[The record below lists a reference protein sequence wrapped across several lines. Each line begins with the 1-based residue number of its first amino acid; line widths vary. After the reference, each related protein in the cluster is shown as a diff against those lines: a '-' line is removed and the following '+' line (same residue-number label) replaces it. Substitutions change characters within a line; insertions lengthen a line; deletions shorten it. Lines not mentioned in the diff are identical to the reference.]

1 MQIAHPA
8 PGLCLIRP
16 ALRLAIA
23 AVLLVGASAAFAE
36 VVVDEERRSYILD
49 GASSAELAVQLETHR
64 AMPSDGEPA
73 SSHGLTE
80 VGIEARYELEPRVD
94 GRCVLQ
100 RIRVHVHIVQTLPE
114 WKPTHPTSPELGDE
128 VKRMLRG
135 LAVHE
140 AGHRRHGIEA
150 AGAVE
155 RRLLALPPAED
166 CRRARRAA
174 ARVLAREVIRLQ
186 VRAYNYDLATGNG
199 RTQGAVLQEHRVA
212 PRPSGSRVR
221 RRYAPE
227 EPVHRPEPR

>member
-1 MQIAHPA
+1 MTPR
-8 PGLCLIRP
+8 LV
-16 ALRLAIA
+16 LRL
-23 AVLLVGASAAFAE
+23 
-36 VVVDEERRSYILD
+36 
-49 GASSAELAVQLETHR
+49 LAVPLIV
-64 AMPSDGEPA
+64 AYA
-73 SSHGLTE
+73 
-80 VGIEARYELEPRVD
+80 ARRLVVADYWDLLDDVN
-94 GRCVLQ
+94 
-100 RIRVHVHIVQTLPE
+100 
-114 WKPTHPTSPELGDE
+114 
-128 VKRMLRG
+128 